1 MSNYSKLVLSSFFK
15 LFGIPFVV
23 LSTLYYVYDF
33 SLNSVV
39 TAVIYSVLAL
49 GCLLAVIVTFKLNKT
64 ALRGMATVAITYLSV
79 YLVALKM
86 NLNTTPMEYLKGV
99 IFTVLAIAFITF
111 FRCVLLPKKDCAFYT
126 LRKVLFV
133 IIAFITLFLPLL
145 LLCYLIATNSL
156 ISSDIIIALAQTNG
170 AEGAEFFVS
179 NVNYKWLL
187 ALLFL
192 IAVIYINCKAYENL
206 TCDPKAKVTTSFSIA
221 IILIGSI
228 FLAIPRID
236 YLPFAV
242 VKVTSRQ
249 LDNFALYKQQKG
261 VRLQKLSTLTSL
273 KLNPD
278 VDKDGNLF
286 VLVIGESQ
294 SASHIQA
301 YGYQKATTPKLVER
315 LKEPNHLLF
324 NNVFSSW
331 PQTVQALSYALT
343 NANQYNQV
351 DVSDAY
357 SLIEIARAVG
367 FDTYWLS
374 NQRKYG
380 MYETPITV
388 ISSTANHEIW
398 TNGSAKME
406 GVFFDEELVNRLP
419 KVEPNKNTLII
430 VHLMGSHQK
439 YEKRVPKEFRQFKGT
454 DEVVASYDNSILY
467 TDYVVDEIYSKVKQ
481 NPAFKALVYFSDHG
495 EEPHVVGGHDPVN
508 VTYQMLKVP
517 LFVYLSDSYRKNHL
531 NLFESLKTNEHKYFS
546 KDSKDLDYTVVSY
559 EYPAPYTGL
568 NEPYYPIVDE
578 KNVELS
584 NKYTKLGEK
593 EKDVLFF
600 GRLAEYRYYDM
611 DDIIERILNAFE

>member
-49 GCLLAVIVTFKLNKT
+49 GCLRAVIVTFKLNKT
-64 ALRGMATVAITYLSV
+64 ALRAMATVAITYLSV

-351 DVSDAY
+351 EVSDAY

-419 KVEPNKNTLII
+419 KVDPNKNTLII
-430 VHLMGSHQK
+430 IHLMGSHQK
-439 YEKRVPKEFRQFKGT
+439 YEKRVPKEFRQFTGA

-467 TDYVVDEIYSKVKQ
+467 TDYVVDEIYNKAKK

-531 NLFESLKTNEHKYFS
+531 NLFESLKSNEHKYFS
-546 KDSKDLDYTVVSY
+546 NDLIFDLMVSLMRIEGVPNFEESLNLSSKKYRLDKASTLTMY
-559 EYPAPYTGL
+559 GKKHI
-568 NEPYYPIVDE
+568 NEFSEE
-578 KNVELS
+578 KN
-584 NKYTKLGEK
+584 
-593 EKDVLFF
+593 
-600 GRLAEYRYYDM
+600 
-611 DDIIERILNAFE
+611 

>member
-23 LSTLYYVYDF
+23 LSTIYYVYDF

-170 AEGAEFFVS
+170 SEGAEFFVS

-351 DVSDAY
+351 EVSDAY

-419 KVEPNKNTLII
+419 KVDPNKNTLII
-430 VHLMGSHQK
+430 IHLMGSHQK
-439 YEKRVPKEFRQFKGT
+439 YEKRVPKEFRQFTGA

-467 TDYVVDEIYSKVKQ
+467 TDYVVDEIYNKAKK

-546 KDSKDLDYTVVSY
+546 NDLIFDLMVSLMRIEGVPNFEESLNLSSKKYRLDKASTLTMY
-559 EYPAPYTGL
+559 GKKHI
-568 NEPYYPIVDE
+568 NEFSEE
-578 KNVELS
+578 KN
-584 NKYTKLGEK
+584 
-593 EKDVLFF
+593 
-600 GRLAEYRYYDM
+600 
-611 DDIIERILNAFE
+611 

>member
-33 SLNSVV
+33 SLTSVV

-111 FRCVLLPKKDCAFYT
+111 FRCVILPKKDCAFYT

-192 IAVIYINCKAYENL
+192 IAVIYVNCKAYENL

-351 DVSDAY
+351 EVSDAY

-419 KVEPNKNTLII
+419 KVDPNKNTLII
-430 VHLMGSHQK
+430 IHLMGSHQK
-439 YEKRVPKEFRQFKGT
+439 YEKRVPKEFRQFTGA

-467 TDYVVDEIYSKVKQ
+467 TDYVVDEIYNKAKK

-531 NLFESLKTNEHKYFS
+531 NLFESLKSNEHKYFS
-546 KDSKDLDYTVVSY
+546 NDLIFDLMVSLMRIEGVPNFEESLNLSSKKYRLDKASTLTMY
-559 EYPAPYTGL
+559 GKKHI
-568 NEPYYPIVDE
+568 NEFSEE
-578 KNVELS
+578 KN
-584 NKYTKLGEK
+584 
-593 EKDVLFF
+593 
-600 GRLAEYRYYDM
+600 
-611 DDIIERILNAFE
+611 

>member
-23 LSTLYYVYDF
+23 LSTIYYVYDF

-351 DVSDAY
+351 EVSDAY

-419 KVEPNKNTLII
+419 KVDPNKNTLII
-430 VHLMGSHQK
+430 IHLMGSHQK
-439 YEKRVPKEFRQFKGT
+439 YEKRVPKEFRQFTGA

-467 TDYVVDEIYSKVKQ
+467 TDYVVDEIYNKAKK

-531 NLFESLKTNEHKYFS
+531 NLFESLKSNEHKYFS
-546 KDSKDLDYTVVSY
+546 NDLIFDLMVSLMRIEGVPNLEESLNLSSKKYRLDKASTLTMY
-559 EYPAPYTGL
+559 GKKHI
-568 NEPYYPIVDE
+568 NEFSEE
-578 KNVELS
+578 KN
-584 NKYTKLGEK
+584 
-593 EKDVLFF
+593 
-600 GRLAEYRYYDM
+600 
-611 DDIIERILNAFE
+611 

>member
-206 TCDPKAKVTTSFSIA
+206 TCDPKAKVTISFSIA

-351 DVSDAY
+351 EVSDAY

-419 KVEPNKNTLII
+419 KVDPNKNTLFII
-430 VHLMGSHQK
+430 HLMGSHQK
-439 YEKRVPKEFRQFKGT
+439 YEKRVPKEFRQFTGA

-467 TDYVVDEIYSKVKQ
+467 TDYVVDEIYNKAKK

-531 NLFESLKTNEHKYFS
+531 NLFESLKSNEHKYFS
-546 KDSKDLDYTVVSY
+546 NDLIFDLMVSLMRIEGVPNFEESLNLSSKKYRLDKASTLTMY
-559 EYPAPYTGL
+559 GKKHI
-568 NEPYYPIVDE
+568 NEFSEE
-578 KNVELS
+578 KN
-584 NKYTKLGEK
+584 
-593 EKDVLFF
+593 
-600 GRLAEYRYYDM
+600 
-611 DDIIERILNAFE
+611 

>member
-192 IAVIYINCKAYENL
+192 IAVIYVNCKAYENL

-351 DVSDAY
+351 EVSDAY
-357 SLIEIARAVG
+357 SLIEIARAVD

-419 KVEPNKNTLII
+419 KVDPNKNTLII
-430 VHLMGSHQK
+430 IHLMGSHQK
-439 YEKRVPKEFRQFKGT
+439 YEKRVPKEFRQFTGA

-467 TDYVVDEIYSKVKQ
+467 TDYVVDEIYNKAKK

-531 NLFESLKTNEHKYFS
+531 NLFESLKSNEHKYFS
-546 KDSKDLDYTVVSY
+546 NDLIFDLMVSLMRIEGVPNFEESLNLSSKKYRLDKASTLTMY
-559 EYPAPYTGL
+559 GKKHI
-568 NEPYYPIVDE
+568 NEFSEE
-578 KNVELS
+578 KN
-584 NKYTKLGEK
+584 
-593 EKDVLFF
+593 
-600 GRLAEYRYYDM
+600 
-611 DDIIERILNAFE
+611 

>member
-23 LSTLYYVYDF
+23 LSTIYYVYDF

-249 LDNFALYKQQKG
+249 LDNFALYEQQKG

-351 DVSDAY
+351 EVSDAY

-419 KVEPNKNTLII
+419 KVDPNKNTLII
-430 VHLMGSHQK
+430 IHLMGSHQK
-439 YEKRVPKEFRQFKGT
+439 YEKRVPKEFRQFTGA

-467 TDYVVDEIYSKVKQ
+467 TDYVVDEIYNKAKK

-531 NLFESLKTNEHKYFS
+531 NLFESLKSNEHKYFS
-546 KDSKDLDYTVVSY
+546 NDLIFDLMVSLMRIEGVPNFEESLNLSSKKYRLDKASTLTMY
-559 EYPAPYTGL
+559 GKKHI
-568 NEPYYPIVDE
+568 NEFSEE
-578 KNVELS
+578 KN
-584 NKYTKLGEK
+584 
-593 EKDVLFF
+593 
-600 GRLAEYRYYDM
+600 
-611 DDIIERILNAFE
+611 

>member
-192 IAVIYINCKAYENL
+192 IAVIFINCKAYENL

-351 DVSDAY
+351 EVSDAY

-419 KVEPNKNTLII
+419 KVDPNKNTLII
-430 VHLMGSHQK
+430 IHLMGSHQK
-439 YEKRVPKEFRQFKGT
+439 YEKRVPKEFRQFTGA

-467 TDYVVDEIYSKVKQ
+467 TDYVVDEIYNKAKK

-546 KDSKDLDYTVVSY
+546 NDLIFDLMVSLMRIEGVPNFEESLNLSSKKYRLDKASTLTMY
-559 EYPAPYTGL
+559 GKKHI
-568 NEPYYPIVDE
+568 NEFSE
-578 KNVELS
+578 EEN
-584 NKYTKLGEK
+584 
-593 EKDVLFF
+593 
-600 GRLAEYRYYDM
+600 
-611 DDIIERILNAFE
+611 

>member
-351 DVSDAY
+351 EVSDAY

-419 KVEPNKNTLII
+419 KVDPNKNTLII
-430 VHLMGSHQK
+430 IHLMGSHQK
-439 YEKRVPKEFRQFKGT
+439 YEKRVPKEFRQFTGA
-454 DEVVASYDNSILY
+454 DEVVACYDNSILY
-467 TDYVVDEIYSKVKQ
+467 TDYVVDEIYNKAKK

-517 LFVYLSDSYRKNHL
+517 LFVYLSVSYCKNHL
-531 NLFESLKTNEHKYFS
+531 NLFESLNF
-546 KDSKDLDYTVVSY
+546 
-559 EYPAPYTGL
+559 
-568 NEPYYPIVDE
+568 
-578 KNVELS
+578 
-584 NKYTKLGEK
+584 
-593 EKDVLFF
+593 
-600 GRLAEYRYYDM
+600 
-611 DDIIERILNAFE
+611 IISSL

>member
-351 DVSDAY
+351 EVSDAY

-419 KVEPNKNTLII
+419 KVDPNKNTLII
-430 VHLMGSHQK
+430 IHLMGSHQK
-439 YEKRVPKEFRQFKGT
+439 YEKRVPKEFRQFTGA

-467 TDYVVDEIYSKVKQ
+467 TDYVVDEIYNKAKK

-546 KDSKDLDYTVVSY
+546 NDLIFDLMVSLMRIEGAPNFEESLNLSSKKYRLDKASTLTMY
-559 EYPAPYTGL
+559 GKKHI
-568 NEPYYPIVDE
+568 NEFSEE
-578 KNVELS
+578 KN
-584 NKYTKLGEK
+584 
-593 EKDVLFF
+593 
-600 GRLAEYRYYDM
+600 
-611 DDIIERILNAFE
+611 

>member
-517 LFVYLSDSYRKNHL
+517 LFVYLSDSYSKNHL
-531 NLFESLKTNEHKYFS
+531 NLIETLRSNEHKYFS
-546 KDSKDLDYTVVSY
+546 NDLIFDLMVSLMRINGVPSFEESLNLSSKEYRLDKDSTLTMYGKKHI
-559 EYPAPYTGL
+559 
-568 NEPYYPIVDE
+568 NEFSEE
-578 KNVELS
+578 KN
-584 NKYTKLGEK
+584 
-593 EKDVLFF
+593 
-600 GRLAEYRYYDM
+600 
-611 DDIIERILNAFE
+611 

>member
-145 LLCYLIATNSL
+145 LLCYF
-156 ISSDIIIALAQTNG
+156 IALAQTNG

-351 DVSDAY
+351 EVSDAY

-419 KVEPNKNTLII
+419 KVDPNKNTLII
-430 VHLMGSHQK
+430 IHLMGSHQK
-439 YEKRVPKEFRQFKGT
+439 YEKRVPKEFRQFTGA

-467 TDYVVDEIYSKVKQ
+467 TDYVVDEIYNKAKK

-531 NLFESLKTNEHKYFS
+531 NLFESLKSNEHKYFS
-546 KDSKDLDYTVVSY
+546 NDLIFDLMVSLMRIEGVPNFEESLNLSSKKYRLDKASTLTMY
-559 EYPAPYTGL
+559 GKKHI
-568 NEPYYPIVDE
+568 NEFSEE
-578 KNVELS
+578 KN
-584 NKYTKLGEK
+584 
-593 EKDVLFF
+593 
-600 GRLAEYRYYDM
+600 
-611 DDIIERILNAFE
+611 

>member
-1 MSNYSKLVLSSFFK
+1 MSNYSKFVLSSFFK

-351 DVSDAY
+351 EVSDAY

-419 KVEPNKNTLII
+419 KVDPNKNTLII
-430 VHLMGSHQK
+430 IHLMGSHQK
-439 YEKRVPKEFRQFKGT
+439 YEKRVPKEFRQFTGA
-454 DEVVASYDNSILY
+454 DEVVASYDNYILY
-467 TDYVVDEIYSKVKQ
+467 TDYVVDEIYNKAKK

-546 KDSKDLDYTVVSY
+546 NDLIFDLMVSLMRIEGVPNFEESLNLSSKKYRLDKASTLTMY
-559 EYPAPYTGL
+559 GKKHI
-568 NEPYYPIVDE
+568 NEFSEE
-578 KNVELS
+578 KN
-584 NKYTKLGEK
+584 
-593 EKDVLFF
+593 
-600 GRLAEYRYYDM
+600 
-611 DDIIERILNAFE
+611 

>member
-351 DVSDAY
+351 EVSDAY

-419 KVEPNKNTLII
+419 KVDPNKNTLII
-430 VHLMGSHQK
+430 IHLMGSHQK
-439 YEKRVPKEFRQFKGT
+439 YEKRVPKEFRQFTGA

-467 TDYVVDEIYSKVKQ
+467 TDYVVDEIYNNAKK

-531 NLFESLKTNEHKYFS
+531 NLFESLKSNEHKYFS
-546 KDSKDLDYTVVSY
+546 NDLIFDLMVSLMRIEGVPNFEESLNLSSKKYRLDKASTLTMY
-559 EYPAPYTGL
+559 GKKHI
-568 NEPYYPIVDE
+568 NEFSEE
-578 KNVELS
+578 KN
-584 NKYTKLGEK
+584 
-593 EKDVLFF
+593 
-600 GRLAEYRYYDM
+600 
-611 DDIIERILNAFE
+611 

>member
-23 LSTLYYVYDF
+23 LSTIYYVYDF

-111 FRCVLLPKKDCAFYT
+111 FRCVLLPKKDCTFYF

-351 DVSDAY
+351 EVSDAY

-517 LFVYLSDSYRKNHL
+517 LFVYLSDSYSKNHL
-531 NLFESLKTNEHKYFS
+531 NLIETLRSNEHKYFS
-546 KDSKDLDYTVVSY
+546 NDLIFDLMVSLMRINGVPSFEESLNLSSKEYRLDKDSTLTMYGKKHI
-559 EYPAPYTGL
+559 
-568 NEPYYPIVDE
+568 NEFSEE
-578 KNVELS
+578 KN
-584 NKYTKLGEK
+584 
-593 EKDVLFF
+593 
-600 GRLAEYRYYDM
+600 
-611 DDIIERILNAFE
+611 

>member
-351 DVSDAY
+351 EVSDAY

-517 LFVYLSDSYRKNHL
+517 LFVYLSDSYSKNHL
-531 NLFESLKTNEHKYFS
+531 NLIETLRSNEHKYFS
-546 KDSKDLDYTVVSY
+546 NDLIFDLMVSLMRINGVPSFEESLNLSSKEYRLDKDSTLTMYGKKHI
-559 EYPAPYTGL
+559 
-568 NEPYYPIVDE
+568 NEFSEE
-578 KNVELS
+578 KN
-584 NKYTKLGEK
+584 
-593 EKDVLFF
+593 
-600 GRLAEYRYYDM
+600 
-611 DDIIERILNAFE
+611 

>member
-145 LLCYLIATNSL
+145 LLCYLIGTNSL

-192 IAVIYINCKAYENL
+192 IAVIFINCKAYENL

-278 VDKDGNLF
+278 ADKDGNLF

-351 DVSDAY
+351 EVSDAY

-419 KVEPNKNTLII
+419 KVDPNKNTLII
-430 VHLMGSHQK
+430 IHLMGSHQK
-439 YEKRVPKEFRQFKGT
+439 YEKRVPKEFRQFTGA

-467 TDYVVDEIYSKVKQ
+467 TDYVVDEIYNKAKK

-531 NLFESLKTNEHKYFS
+531 NLFESLKSNEHKYFS
-546 KDSKDLDYTVVSY
+546 NDLIFDLMVSLMRIEGVPNFEESLNLSSKKYRLDKASTLTMY
-559 EYPAPYTGL
+559 GKKHI
-568 NEPYYPIVDE
+568 NEFSEE
-578 KNVELS
+578 KN
-584 NKYTKLGEK
+584 
-593 EKDVLFF
+593 
-600 GRLAEYRYYDM
+600 
-611 DDIIERILNAFE
+611 

>member
-99 IFTVLAIAFITF
+99 IFTVLVIAFITF

-351 DVSDAY
+351 EVSDAY

-419 KVEPNKNTLII
+419 KVDPNKNTLII
-430 VHLMGSHQK
+430 IHLMGSHQK
-439 YEKRVPKEFRQFKGT
+439 YEKRVPKEFRQFTGA

-467 TDYVVDEIYSKVKQ
+467 TDYVVDEIYNKAKK

-531 NLFESLKTNEHKYFS
+531 NLFESLKSNEHKYFS
-546 KDSKDLDYTVVSY
+546 NDLIFDLMVSLMRIEGVPNFEESLNLSSKKYRLDKASTLTMY
-559 EYPAPYTGL
+559 GKKHI
-568 NEPYYPIVDE
+568 NEFSEE
-578 KNVELS
+578 KN
-584 NKYTKLGEK
+584 
-593 EKDVLFF
+593 
-600 GRLAEYRYYDM
+600 
-611 DDIIERILNAFE
+611 

>member
-351 DVSDAY
+351 EVSDAY

-419 KVEPNKNTLII
+419 KVDPNKNTLII
-430 VHLMGSHQK
+430 IHLMGSHQK
-439 YEKRVPKEFRQFKGT
+439 YEKRVPKEFRQFTGA

-467 TDYVVDEIYSKVKQ
+467 TDYVVDEIYNKAKK

-531 NLFESLKTNEHKYFS
+531 NLFESLKSNEHKYFS
-546 KDSKDLDYTVVSY
+546 NDLIFDLMVSLMRIEGVPNFEESLNLSSKKYRLDKASTLTMYGKKHINKFS
-559 EYPAPYTGL
+559 E
-568 NEPYYPIVDE
+568 E
-578 KNVELS
+578 KN
-584 NKYTKLGEK
+584 
-593 EKDVLFF
+593 
-600 GRLAEYRYYDM
+600 
-611 DDIIERILNAFE
+611 

>member
-278 VDKDGNLF
+278 ADKDGNLF

-351 DVSDAY
+351 EVSDAY

-419 KVEPNKNTLII
+419 KVDPNKNTLII
-430 VHLMGSHQK
+430 IHLMGSHQK
-439 YEKRVPKEFRQFKGT
+439 YEKRVAKEFRQFTGA

-467 TDYVVDEIYSKVKQ
+467 TDYVVDEIYNKAKK

-546 KDSKDLDYTVVSY
+546 NDLIFDLMVSLMRIEGVPNFEESLNLSSKKYRLDKASTLTMY
-559 EYPAPYTGL
+559 GKKHI
-568 NEPYYPIVDE
+568 NEFSE
-578 KNVELS
+578 EEN
-584 NKYTKLGEK
+584 
-593 EKDVLFF
+593 
-600 GRLAEYRYYDM
+600 
-611 DDIIERILNAFE
+611 

>member
-99 IFTVLAIAFITF
+99 IFTVLAISFITF

-206 TCDPKAKVTTSFSIA
+206 TCDPKAKVITSFSIA

-351 DVSDAY
+351 EVSDAY

-406 GVFFDEELVNRLP
+406 GVFFDDELVNRLP
-419 KVEPNKNTLII
+419 KVDPNKNTLII
-430 VHLMGSHQK
+430 IHLMGSHQK
-439 YEKRVPKEFRQFKGT
+439 YEKRVPKEFRQFTGA

-467 TDYVVDEIYSKVKQ
+467 TDYVVDEIYNKAKK

-546 KDSKDLDYTVVSY
+546 NDLIFDLMVSLMRIEGVPNFEESLNLSSKKYRLDKASTLTMY
-559 EYPAPYTGL
+559 GKKHI
-568 NEPYYPIVDE
+568 NEFSEE
-578 KNVELS
+578 KN
-584 NKYTKLGEK
+584 
-593 EKDVLFF
+593 
-600 GRLAEYRYYDM
+600 
-611 DDIIERILNAFE
+611 

>member
-33 SLNSVV
+33 SLTSVV

-351 DVSDAY
+351 EVSDAY

-419 KVEPNKNTLII
+419 KVDPNKNTLII
-430 VHLMGSHQK
+430 IHLMGSHQK
-439 YEKRVPKEFRQFKGT
+439 YEKRVPKEFRQFTGA

-467 TDYVVDEIYSKVKQ
+467 TDYVVDEIYNKAKK

-531 NLFESLKTNEHKYFS
+531 NLFESLKSNEHKYFS
-546 KDSKDLDYTVVSY
+546 NDLIFDLMVSLMRIEGVPNFEESLNLSSKKYRLDKASTLTMY
-559 EYPAPYTGL
+559 GKKHI
-568 NEPYYPIVDE
+568 NEFSEE
-578 KNVELS
+578 KN
-584 NKYTKLGEK
+584 
-593 EKDVLFF
+593 
-600 GRLAEYRYYDM
+600 
-611 DDIIERILNAFE
+611 

>member
-1 MSNYSKLVLSSFFK
+1 MINYSKLVLSSFFK

-23 LSTLYYVYDF
+23 LSTIYYVYDF

-351 DVSDAY
+351 EVSDAY

-419 KVEPNKNTLII
+419 KVDPNKNTLII
-430 VHLMGSHQK
+430 IHLMGSHQK
-439 YEKRVPKEFRQFKGT
+439 YEKRVPKEFRQFTGA

-467 TDYVVDEIYSKVKQ
+467 TDYVVDEIYNKAKK

-546 KDSKDLDYTVVSY
+546 NDLIFDLMVSLMRIEGVPNFEESLNLSSKKYRLDKASTLTMY
-559 EYPAPYTGL
+559 GKKHI
-568 NEPYYPIVDE
+568 NEFSEE
-578 KNVELS
+578 KN
-584 NKYTKLGEK
+584 
-593 EKDVLFF
+593 
-600 GRLAEYRYYDM
+600 
-611 DDIIERILNAFE
+611 

>member
-242 VKVTSRQ
+242 VKITSRQ

-261 VRLQKLSTLTSL
+261 VRLQKLSSLTSL

-278 VDKDGNLF
+278 ADKDGNLF
-286 VLVIGESQ
+286 VLVVGESQ

-301 YGYQKATTPKLVER
+301 YGYKNATTPKLVER

-351 DVSDAY
+351 EVSDAY

-419 KVEPNKNTLII
+419 KVDPNKNTLII
-430 VHLMGSHQK
+430 IHLMGSHQK
-439 YEKRVPKEFRQFKGT
+439 YEKRVPKEFRQFTGA

-467 TDYVVDEIYSKVKQ
+467 TDYVVDEIYNKAKK

-517 LFVYLSDSYRKNHL
+517 LFVYLSDSYSKNHL
-531 NLFESLKTNEHKYFS
+531 NLIETLRSNEHKYFS
-546 KDSKDLDYTVVSY
+546 NDLIFDLMVSLMRIEGVPNFEESLNLSSKKYRLDKASTLTMY
-559 EYPAPYTGL
+559 GKKHI
-568 NEPYYPIVDE
+568 NEFSEE
-578 KNVELS
+578 KN
-584 NKYTKLGEK
+584 
-593 EKDVLFF
+593 
-600 GRLAEYRYYDM
+600 
-611 DDIIERILNAFE
+611 

>member
-249 LDNFALYKQQKG
+249 LDNFALYKQQKD

-351 DVSDAY
+351 EVSDAY

-419 KVEPNKNTLII
+419 KVDPNKNTLII
-430 VHLMGSHQK
+430 IHLMGSHQK
-439 YEKRVPKEFRQFKGT
+439 YEKRVPKEFRQFTGA

-467 TDYVVDEIYSKVKQ
+467 TDYVVDEIYNKAKK

-531 NLFESLKTNEHKYFS
+531 NLFESLKSNEHKYFS
-546 KDSKDLDYTVVSY
+546 NDLIFDLMVSLMRIEGVPNFEESLNLSSKKYRLDKASTLTMY
-559 EYPAPYTGL
+559 GKKHI
-568 NEPYYPIVDE
+568 NEFSEE
-578 KNVELS
+578 KN
-584 NKYTKLGEK
+584 
-593 EKDVLFF
+593 
-600 GRLAEYRYYDM
+600 
-611 DDIIERILNAFE
+611 

>member
-33 SLNSVV
+33 SLTSVV

-351 DVSDAY
+351 EVSDAY

-419 KVEPNKNTLII
+419 KVDPNKNTLII
-430 VHLMGSHQK
+430 IHLMGSHQK
-439 YEKRVPKEFRQFKGT
+439 YEKRVPKEFRQFTGA

-467 TDYVVDEIYSKVKQ
+467 TDYVVDEIYNKAKK

-531 NLFESLKTNEHKYFS
+531 NLFESLKSNDHKYFS
-546 KDSKDLDYTVVSY
+546 NDLIFDLMVSLMRIEGVPNFEESLNLSSKKYRLDKASTLTMY
-559 EYPAPYTGL
+559 GKKHI
-568 NEPYYPIVDE
+568 NEFSEE
-578 KNVELS
+578 KN
-584 NKYTKLGEK
+584 
-593 EKDVLFF
+593 
-600 GRLAEYRYYDM
+600 
-611 DDIIERILNAFE
+611 

>member
-39 TAVIYSVLAL
+39 TVVIYSVLAL

-301 YGYQKATTPKLVER
+301 YDYQKATTPKLVER

-351 DVSDAY
+351 EVSDAY

-419 KVEPNKNTLII
+419 KVDPNKNTLII
-430 VHLMGSHQK
+430 IHLMGSHQK
-439 YEKRVPKEFRQFKGT
+439 YEKRVPKEFRQFTGA

-467 TDYVVDEIYSKVKQ
+467 TDYVVDEIYNKAKK

-531 NLFESLKTNEHKYFS
+531 NLFESLKSNEHKYFS
-546 KDSKDLDYTVVSY
+546 NDLIFDLMVSLMRIEGVPNFEESLNLSSKKYRLDKASTLTMY
-559 EYPAPYTGL
+559 GKKHI
-568 NEPYYPIVDE
+568 NEFSEE
-578 KNVELS
+578 KN
-584 NKYTKLGEK
+584 
-593 EKDVLFF
+593 
-600 GRLAEYRYYDM
+600 
-611 DDIIERILNAFE
+611 

>member
-23 LSTLYYVYDF
+23 LSTLYYFYDF

-351 DVSDAY
+351 EVSDAY

-419 KVEPNKNTLII
+419 KVDPNKNTLII
-430 VHLMGSHQK
+430 IHLMGSHQK
-439 YEKRVPKEFRQFKGT
+439 YEKRVPKEFRQFTGA

-467 TDYVVDEIYSKVKQ
+467 TDYVVDEIYNKAKK

-531 NLFESLKTNEHKYFS
+531 NLFESLKSNEHKYFS
-546 KDSKDLDYTVVSY
+546 NDLIFDLMVSLMRIEGVPNFEESLNLSSKKYRLDKASTLTMY
-559 EYPAPYTGL
+559 GKKHI
-568 NEPYYPIVDE
+568 NEFSEE
-578 KNVELS
+578 KN
-584 NKYTKLGEK
+584 
-593 EKDVLFF
+593 
-600 GRLAEYRYYDM
+600 
-611 DDIIERILNAFE
+611 

>member
-261 VRLQKLSTLTSL
+261 IRLQKLSTLTSL

-351 DVSDAY
+351 EVSDAY

-419 KVEPNKNTLII
+419 KVDPNKNTLII
-430 VHLMGSHQK
+430 IHLMGSHQK
-439 YEKRVPKEFRQFKGT
+439 YEKRVPKEFRQFTGA

-467 TDYVVDEIYSKVKQ
+467 TDYVVDEIYNKGKK

-531 NLFESLKTNEHKYFS
+531 NLFESLKSNEHKYFS
-546 KDSKDLDYTVVSY
+546 NDLIFDLMVSLMRIEGVPNFEESLNLSSKKYRLDKASTLTMY
-559 EYPAPYTGL
+559 GKKHI
-568 NEPYYPIVDE
+568 NEFSEE
-578 KNVELS
+578 KN
-584 NKYTKLGEK
+584 
-593 EKDVLFF
+593 
-600 GRLAEYRYYDM
+600 
-611 DDIIERILNAFE
+611 

>member
-23 LSTLYYVYDF
+23 LSTIYYVYDF

-315 LKEPNHLLF
+315 LKAPNHLLF

-351 DVSDAY
+351 EVSDAY

-419 KVEPNKNTLII
+419 KVDPNKNTLII
-430 VHLMGSHQK
+430 IHLMGSHQK
-439 YEKRVPKEFRQFKGT
+439 YEKRVPKEFRQFTGA

-467 TDYVVDEIYSKVKQ
+467 TDYVVDEIYNKAKK

-546 KDSKDLDYTVVSY
+546 NDLIFDLMVSLMRIEGVPNFEESLNLSSKKYRLDKASTLTMY
-559 EYPAPYTGL
+559 GKKHI
-568 NEPYYPIVDE
+568 NEFSEE
-578 KNVELS
+578 KN
-584 NKYTKLGEK
+584 
-593 EKDVLFF
+593 
-600 GRLAEYRYYDM
+600 
-611 DDIIERILNAFE
+611 

>member
-221 IILIGSI
+221 IIFIGSI

-351 DVSDAY
+351 EVSDAY

-419 KVEPNKNTLII
+419 KVDPNKNTLII
-430 VHLMGSHQK
+430 IHLMGSHQK
-439 YEKRVPKEFRQFKGT
+439 YEKRVPKEFRQFTGA

-467 TDYVVDEIYSKVKQ
+467 TDYVVDEIYNKAKK

-546 KDSKDLDYTVVSY
+546 NDLIFDLMVSLMRIEGVPNFEESLNLSSKKYRLDKASTLTMY
-559 EYPAPYTGL
+559 GKKHI
-568 NEPYYPIVDE
+568 NEFSEE
-578 KNVELS
+578 KN
-584 NKYTKLGEK
+584 
-593 EKDVLFF
+593 
-600 GRLAEYRYYDM
+600 
-611 DDIIERILNAFE
+611 

>member
-351 DVSDAY
+351 EVSDAY

-406 GVFFDEELVNRLP
+406 GVFFDEELVKRLP
-419 KVEPNKNTLII
+419 KVDPNKNTLII
-430 VHLMGSHQK
+430 IHLMGSHQK
-439 YEKRVPKEFRQFKGT
+439 YEKRVPKEFRQFTGA

-467 TDYVVDEIYSKVKQ
+467 TDYVVDEIYNKAKKI
-481 NPAFKALVYFSDHG
+481 PAFKALVYFSDHG

-546 KDSKDLDYTVVSY
+546 NDLIFDLMVSLMRIEGVPNFEESLNLSSKKYRLDKASTLTMY
-559 EYPAPYTGL
+559 GKKHI
-568 NEPYYPIVDE
+568 NEFSEE
-578 KNVELS
+578 KN
-584 NKYTKLGEK
+584 
-593 EKDVLFF
+593 
-600 GRLAEYRYYDM
+600 
-611 DDIIERILNAFE
+611 

>member
-1 MSNYSKLVLSSFFK
+1 M
-15 LFGIPFVV
+15 
-23 LSTLYYVYDF
+23 
-33 SLNSVV
+33 
-39 TAVIYSVLAL
+39 
-49 GCLLAVIVTFKLNKT
+49 
-64 ALRGMATVAITYLSV
+64 
-79 YLVALKM
+79 
-86 NLNTTPMEYLKGV
+86 
-99 IFTVLAIAFITF
+99 
-111 FRCVLLPKKDCAFYT
+111 
-126 LRKVLFV
+126 
-133 IIAFITLFLPLL
+133 
-145 LLCYLIATNSL
+145 
-156 ISSDIIIALAQTNG
+156 
-170 AEGAEFFVS
+170 
-179 NVNYKWLL
+179 
-187 ALLFL
+187 
-192 IAVIYINCKAYENL
+192 
-206 TCDPKAKVTTSFSIA
+206 
-221 IILIGSI
+221 ILIGSV

-242 VKVTSRQ
+242 VKITSRQ

-261 VRLQKLSTLTSL
+261 VRLQKLSSLTSL

-278 VDKDGNLF
+278 ADKDGNLF
-286 VLVIGESQ
+286 VLVVGESQ

-301 YGYQKATTPKLVER
+301 YGYKNATTPKLVER

-351 DVSDAY
+351 EVSDAY

-419 KVEPNKNTLII
+419 KVDPNKNTLII
-430 VHLMGSHQK
+430 IHLMGSHQK
-439 YEKRVPKEFRQFKGT
+439 YEKRVPKEFRQFTGA

-467 TDYVVDEIYSKVKQ
+467 TDYVVDEIYNKAKK

-531 NLFESLKTNEHKYFS
+531 NLFESLKSNEHKYFS
-546 KDSKDLDYTVVSY
+546 NDLIFDLMVSLMRIEGVPNFEESLNLSSKKYRLDKASTLTMY
-559 EYPAPYTGL
+559 GKKHI
-568 NEPYYPIVDE
+568 NEFSEE
-578 KNVELS
+578 KN
-584 NKYTKLGEK
+584 
-593 EKDVLFF
+593 
-600 GRLAEYRYYDM
+600 
-611 DDIIERILNAFE
+611 

>member
-1 MSNYSKLVLSSFFK
+1 MSNYSKLVLSSCFK

-351 DVSDAY
+351 EVSDAY

-419 KVEPNKNTLII
+419 KVDPNKNTLII
-430 VHLMGSHQK
+430 IHLMGSHQK
-439 YEKRVPKEFRQFKGT
+439 YEKRVPKEFRQFTGA

-467 TDYVVDEIYSKVKQ
+467 TDYVVDEIYNKAKK

-531 NLFESLKTNEHKYFS
+531 NLFESLKSNEHKYFS
-546 KDSKDLDYTVVSY
+546 NDLIFDLMVSLMRIEGVPNFEESLNLSSKKYRLDKASTLTMY
-559 EYPAPYTGL
+559 GKKHI
-568 NEPYYPIVDE
+568 NEFSE
-578 KNVELS
+578 EEN
-584 NKYTKLGEK
+584 
-593 EKDVLFF
+593 
-600 GRLAEYRYYDM
+600 
-611 DDIIERILNAFE
+611 

>member
-192 IAVIYINCKAYENL
+192 IAVIFINCKAYENL

-351 DVSDAY
+351 EVSDAY

-419 KVEPNKNTLII
+419 KVDPNKNTLII
-430 VHLMGSHQK
+430 IHLMGSHQK
-439 YEKRVPKEFRQFKGT
+439 YEKRVPKEFRQFTGA

-467 TDYVVDEIYSKVKQ
+467 TDYVVDEIYNKAKK

-546 KDSKDLDYTVVSY
+546 NDLIFDLMVSLMRIEGVPNFEESFNLRSKKYRLDKASTLTMY
-559 EYPAPYTGL
+559 GKKHI
-568 NEPYYPIVDE
+568 NEFSE
-578 KNVELS
+578 EEN
-584 NKYTKLGEK
+584 
-593 EKDVLFF
+593 
-600 GRLAEYRYYDM
+600 
-611 DDIIERILNAFE
+611 

>member
-351 DVSDAY
+351 EVSDAY

-419 KVEPNKNTLII
+419 KVDPNKNTLII
-430 VHLMGSHQK
+430 IHLMGSHQK
-439 YEKRVPKEFRQFKGT
+439 YEKRVPKEFRQFTGA

-467 TDYVVDEIYSKVKQ
+467 TDYVVDEIYNKAKK

-508 VTYQMLKVP
+508 VTYQILKVP

-531 NLFESLKTNEHKYFS
+531 NLFESLKSNEHKYFS
-546 KDSKDLDYTVVSY
+546 NDLIFDLMVSLMRIEGVPNFEESLNLSSKKYRLDKASTLTMY
-559 EYPAPYTGL
+559 GKKHI
-568 NEPYYPIVDE
+568 NEFSEE
-578 KNVELS
+578 KN
-584 NKYTKLGEK
+584 
-593 EKDVLFF
+593 
-600 GRLAEYRYYDM
+600 
-611 DDIIERILNAFE
+611 

>member
-192 IAVIYINCKAYENL
+192 IAVIYIICKAYENL

-351 DVSDAY
+351 EVSDAY

-419 KVEPNKNTLII
+419 KVDPNKNTLII
-430 VHLMGSHQK
+430 IHLMGSHQK
-439 YEKRVPKEFRQFKGT
+439 YEKRVPKEFRQFTGA

-467 TDYVVDEIYSKVKQ
+467 TDYVVDEIYNKAKK

-531 NLFESLKTNEHKYFS
+531 NLFESLKSNEHKYFS
-546 KDSKDLDYTVVSY
+546 NDLIFDLMVSLMRIEGVPNFEESLNLSSKKYRLDKASTLTMY
-559 EYPAPYTGL
+559 GKKHI
-568 NEPYYPIVDE
+568 NEFSEE
-578 KNVELS
+578 KN
-584 NKYTKLGEK
+584 
-593 EKDVLFF
+593 
-600 GRLAEYRYYDM
+600 
-611 DDIIERILNAFE
+611 

>member
-351 DVSDAY
+351 EVSDAY

-419 KVEPNKNTLII
+419 KVDPNKNTLII
-430 VHLMGSHQK
+430 IHLMGSHQK
-439 YEKRVPKEFRQFKGT
+439 YEKRVPKEFRQFTGA

-467 TDYVVDEIYSKVKQ
+467 TDYVVDEIYNKAKK

-531 NLFESLKTNEHKYFS
+531 NLFESLKSNEHKYFS
-546 KDSKDLDYTVVSY
+546 NDLIFDLMVSLMRIEGVPNFEESLNLSSKKYRLDKVSTLTMY
-559 EYPAPYTGL
+559 GKKHI
-568 NEPYYPIVDE
+568 NEFSEE
-578 KNVELS
+578 KN
-584 NKYTKLGEK
+584 
-593 EKDVLFF
+593 
-600 GRLAEYRYYDM
+600 
-611 DDIIERILNAFE
+611 

>member
-351 DVSDAY
+351 EVSDAY

-419 KVEPNKNTLII
+419 KVDPNKNTLII
-430 VHLMGSHQK
+430 IHLMGSHQK
-439 YEKRVPKEFRQFKGT
+439 YEKRVPKEFRQFTGA

-467 TDYVVDEIYSKVKQ
+467 TDYVVDEIYNKAKK

-531 NLFESLKTNEHKYFS
+531 NLFESLKSNEHKYFS
-546 KDSKDLDYTVVSY
+546 NDLIFVLMVSLMRIEGVPNFEESLNLSSKKYRLDKASTLTMY
-559 EYPAPYTGL
+559 GKKHI
-568 NEPYYPIVDE
+568 NEFSEE
-578 KNVELS
+578 KN
-584 NKYTKLGEK
+584 
-593 EKDVLFF
+593 
-600 GRLAEYRYYDM
+600 
-611 DDIIERILNAFE
+611 

>member
-249 LDNFALYKQQKG
+249 LDNFAFYKQQKG

-278 VDKDGNLF
+278 ADKDGNLF

-351 DVSDAY
+351 EVSDAY

-419 KVEPNKNTLII
+419 KVDPNKNTLII
-430 VHLMGSHQK
+430 IHLMGSHQK
-439 YEKRVPKEFRQFKGT
+439 YEKRVPKEFRQFTGA

-467 TDYVVDEIYSKVKQ
+467 TDYVVDEIYNKAKK

-531 NLFESLKTNEHKYFS
+531 NLFESLKSNEHKYFS
-546 KDSKDLDYTVVSY
+546 NDLIFDLMVSLMRIEGVPNFEESLNLSSKKYRLDKASTLTMY
-559 EYPAPYTGL
+559 GKKHI
-568 NEPYYPIVDE
+568 NEFSE
-578 KNVELS
+578 EEN
-584 NKYTKLGEK
+584 
-593 EKDVLFF
+593 
-600 GRLAEYRYYDM
+600 
-611 DDIIERILNAFE
+611 